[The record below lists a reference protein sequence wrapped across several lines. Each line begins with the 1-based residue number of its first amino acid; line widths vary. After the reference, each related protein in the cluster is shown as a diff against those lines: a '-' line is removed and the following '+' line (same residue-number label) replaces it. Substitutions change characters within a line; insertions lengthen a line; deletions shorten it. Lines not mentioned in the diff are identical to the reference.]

1 MKKGLI
7 GIELG
12 SKNLRIYSKEKDQI
26 LRLKNV
32 IALTEDSETAA
43 VGNEAFS
50 MYEKEPHQIQIIT
63 PMVHGVIGD
72 YTNMRRLLAQI
83 LRRYLRKL
91 KKYEFYMAVP
101 SDITGVERR
110 AFYDL
115 MLESFR
121 SVKEV
126 RLCPKPMADAVGL
139 GIDVGAPC
147 GNMVINMGA
156 DTTEISVISLGGIV
170 RSRLVK
176 QGGSQID
183 QWMISKLKRNHNIEI
198 GMKSAERLKLL
209 YARREEEGKPACVKG
224 RDLVSGLPK
233 KIQVPGDL
241 AEEKVR
247 SYVNDIII
255 EAKAMLEVIP
265 PELASDI
272 MVEGIYLSGG
282 SSSFQ
287 KIPEWMEDAI
297 GIHIRTGEQP
307 EESVVRGLKTM
318 MNKDYKYQ

>member
-1 MKKGLI
+1 
-7 GIELG
+7 
-12 SKNLRIYSKEKDQI
+12 
-26 LRLKNV
+26 
-32 IALTEDSETAA
+32 
-43 VGNEAFS
+43 
-50 MYEKEPHQIQIIT
+50 
-63 PMVHGVIGD
+63 
-72 YTNMRRLLAQI
+72 
-83 LRRYLRKL
+83 
-91 KKYEFYMAVP
+91 
-101 SDITGVERR
+101 
-110 AFYDL
+110 
-115 MLESFR
+115 
-121 SVKEV
+121 
-126 RLCPKPMADAVGL
+126 
-139 GIDVGAPC
+139 
-147 GNMVINMGA
+147 MVINMGA

-209 YARREEEGKPACVKG
+209 YARREEEGKPAYVKG